1 LLLPLQLPLLFFL
14 SFPKWGKTESA
25 VKKSVM
31 PQDSQPA
38 PPLRHHHHLNLRAQ
52 LGALSLSIDLDLTR
66 NWTVIFG
73 PSGSGKSTI
82 LRAIAGL
89 LPNVNAPLIRT
100 TEDRTQHDLTHTP
113 PRNRSIAYAPQ
124 QPSLFPHLT
133 VADNIAFAQRASRN
147 ASPSQENINEA
158 IQLFRLEDLLH
169 RYPRN
174 LSGGQQQLVNLARA
188 FAVPA
193 PQLMLLDEP
202 FNGIDRPLRDAIL
215 PELRE
220 SLRNR
225 GVPVVS
231 VTHDVEE
238 AFLLQPEVVV
248 LQAGRIRDQ
257 GYVSNVLAGERLSIL
272 DALR

>member
-1 LLLPLQLPLLFFL
+1 
-14 SFPKWGKTESA
+14 
-25 VKKSVM
+25 M
-31 PQDSQPA
+31 PDATPDTA
-38 PPLRHHHHLNLRAQ
+38 PPLWHHHHLTLRAQ
-52 LGALSLSIDLDLTR
+52 LGALALSINLDLTS

-89 LPNVNAPLIRT
+89 LPSSEAILTRT
-100 TEDRTQHDLTHTP
+100 NKDRIVQDLSDTP
-113 PRNRSIAYAPQ
+113 PRDRAIAYAPQ

-133 VADNIAFAQRASRN
+133 VAHNVAFAKRASRPPTP
-147 ASPSQENINEA
+147 APGTDTIDEA
-158 IQLFRLEDLLH
+158 IRLFRLEDLLH

-188 FAVPA
+188 FCVPN

-202 FNGIDRPLRDAIL
+202 FAGIDRPLRDAIL

-220 SLRNR
+220 SLRLR
-225 GVPVVS
+225 AIPVVS

-238 AFLLQPEVVV
+238 AFLLNAEVFRIE
-248 LQAGRIRDQ
+248 AGRIRAQ
-257 GYVSNVLAGERLSIL
+257 GYVSKVLADERLSIL
-272 DALR
+272 NSLR

>member
-1 LLLPLQLPLLFFL
+1 
-14 SFPKWGKTESA
+14 
-25 VKKSVM
+25 M
-31 PQDSQPA
+31 PQEPQPA
-38 PPLRHHHHLNLRAQ
+38 AQLHRHHFLKLRTT
-52 LGALSLSIDLDLTR
+52 LGALSFDIDLDLTR

-89 LPNVNAPLIRT
+89 LPNTHANLIRQND
-100 TEDRTQHDLTHTP
+100 DRSEFDISNTP
-113 PRNRSIAYAPQ
+113 PRERRIAYAPQ

-133 VADNIAFAQRASRN
+133 VANNVAFAQRASRN
-147 ASPSQENINEA
+147 ASPSQENLNAA
-158 IQLFRLEDLLH
+158 IKLFRLEDLLH

-188 FAVPA
+188 FCVPN

-202 FNGIDRPLRDAIL
+202 FAGIDRPLRDAIL

-220 SLRNR
+220 SLRLS
-225 GVPVVS
+225 GIPVVS

-238 AFLLQPEVVV
+238 AFLLKAEVFRIET
-248 LQAGRIRDQ
+248 GRIHAQ
-257 GYVSNVLAGERLSIL
+257 GYVSKVLADERLSIL
-272 DALR
+272 NSLR

>member
-1 LLLPLQLPLLFFL
+1 LPD
-14 SFPKWGKTESA
+14 
-25 VKKSVM
+25 KSGAANPV
-31 PQDSQPA
+31 
-38 PPLRHHHHLNLRAQ
+38 LHHHHQLILRTQ
-52 LGALSLSIDLDLTR
+52 LGALSLEIDLHLTF

-89 LPNVNAPLIRT
+89 LPHTHAPLIRQH
-100 TEDRTQHDLTHTP
+100 EDRTKHDLTHTP
-113 PRNRSIAYAPQ
+113 PRGRSIAYAPQ

-133 VADNIAFAQRASRN
+133 VADNVAFAQHASQN
-147 ASPSQENINEA
+147 ASPSQEKLTEA
-158 IQLFRLEDLLH
+158 IELFRLENLLP

-188 FAVPA
+188 FCVPN

-215 PELRE
+215 PGLRE
-220 SLRNR
+220 SLRLS

-238 AFLLQPEVVV
+238 AFLLNAEVFRID
-248 LQAGRIRDQ
+248 AGRI
-257 GYVSNVLAGERLSIL
+257 LAHGPARAILADERARLLNIL
-272 DALR
+272 R

>member
-1 LLLPLQLPLLFFL
+1 MQPEAQL
-14 SFPKWGKTESA
+14 W
-25 VKKSVM
+25 
-31 PQDSQPA
+31 
-38 PPLRHHHHLNLRAQ
+38 HHHHLQLRTTV
-52 LGALSLSIDLDLTR
+52 GALALDLDLDLTA

-89 LPNVNAPLIRT
+89 LPNTHAQLTRQD
-100 TEDRTQHDLTHTP
+100 EDRSQHDLTHTP
-113 PRNRSIAYAPQ
+113 PRARHIAYAPQ

-133 VADNIAFAQRASRN
+133 VADNIAFAQKSSSR
-147 ASPSQENINEA
+147 SISSEQNINQA
-158 IQLFRLEDLLH
+158 IQLFHLQDLLP

-202 FNGIDRPLRDAIL
+202 FTGIDRPLRDAIL
-215 PELRE
+215 PDLR
-220 SLRNR
+220 STLRTRNI
-225 GVPVVS
+225 PVLS

-248 LQAGRIRDQ
+248 LRDGRIVDQ
-257 GYVSNVLAGERLSIL
+257 GYVSKVLAEERLSIL
-272 DALR
+272 NALR

>member
-1 LLLPLQLPLLFFL
+1 MFSSTPGSSPE
-14 SFPKWGKTESA
+14 T
-25 VKKSVM
+25 
-31 PQDSQPA
+31 A
-38 PPLRHHHHLNLRAQ
+38 PPLSHHHRLQLRAN
-52 LGALSLSIDLDLTR
+52 LGALALDLDLDLTR

-82 LRAIAGL
+82 LRAIAGV
-89 LPNVNAPLIRT
+89 LPNTEAKLIRT
-100 TEDRTQHDLTHTP
+100 NEDRAEDLTHTP
-113 PRNRSIAYAPQ
+113 PHDRRIAYAPQ

-133 VADNIAFAQRASRN
+133 VAENVAFAQKS
-147 ASPSQENINEA
+147 SHSSMLSEQNINNA
-158 IQLFRLEDLLH
+158 IKLFRLEDLVH

-174 LSGGQQQLVNLARA
+174 LSGGERQRVNLARA
-188 FAVPA
+188 FAMPN

-220 SLRNR
+220 SLRLS

-238 AFLLQPEVVV
+238 AFRLQAEVVI
-248 LQAGRIRDQ
+248 LRDGRIVDF
-257 GYVSNVLAGERLSIL
+257 GYVSKVLSDERLSIL
-272 DALR
+272 NALK

>member
-1 LLLPLQLPLLFFL
+1 MFSSTPGSSPE
-14 SFPKWGKTESA
+14 T
-25 VKKSVM
+25 
-31 PQDSQPA
+31 A
-38 PPLRHHHHLNLRAQ
+38 PPLSHHHRLQLRAN
-52 LGALSLSIDLDLTR
+52 LGALALDLDLDLTR

-82 LRAIAGL
+82 LRAIAGV
-89 LPNVNAPLIRT
+89 LPNTEAKLIRT
-100 TEDRTQHDLTHTP
+100 NEDRAEDLTHTP
-113 PRNRSIAYAPQ
+113 PHDRRIAYAPQ

-133 VADNIAFAQRASRN
+133 VAENVAFAQKS
-147 ASPSQENINEA
+147 SHSSMLSEQNINNA
-158 IQLFRLEDLLH
+158 IKLFRLEDLVH

-174 LSGGQQQLVNLARA
+174 LSGGERQRVNLARA
-188 FAVPA
+188 FDMPN

-220 SLRNR
+220 SLRLS

-238 AFLLQPEVVV
+238 AFRLQAEVVI
-248 LQAGRIRDQ
+248 LRDGRIVDF
-257 GYVSNVLAGERLSIL
+257 GYVSKVLSDERLSIL
-272 DALR
+272 NALK

>member
-1 LLLPLQLPLLFFL
+1 MALF
-14 SFPKWGKTESA
+14 SSTPGSSPET
-25 VKKSVM
+25 
-31 PQDSQPA
+31 A
-38 PPLRHHHHLNLRAQ
+38 PPLSHHHRLQLRAN
-52 LGALSLSIDLDLTR
+52 LGALALDLDLDLTR

-82 LRAIAGL
+82 LRAIAGV
-89 LPNVNAPLIRT
+89 LPNTEAKLIRT
-100 TEDRTQHDLTHTP
+100 NEDRAEDLTHTP
-113 PRNRSIAYAPQ
+113 PHDRRIAYAPQ

-133 VADNIAFAQRASRN
+133 VAENVAFAQKS
-147 ASPSQENINEA
+147 SHSSMLSEQNINNA
-158 IQLFRLEDLLH
+158 IKLFRLEDLVH

-174 LSGGQQQLVNLARA
+174 LSGGERQRVNLARA
-188 FAVPA
+188 FAMPN

-220 SLRNR
+220 SLRLS

-238 AFLLQPEVVV
+238 AFRLQAEVVI
-248 LQAGRIRDQ
+248 LRDGRIVDF
-257 GYVSNVLAGERLSIL
+257 GYVSKVLSDERLSIL
-272 DALR
+272 NALK

>member
-1 LLLPLQLPLLFFL
+1 
-14 SFPKWGKTESA
+14 
-25 VKKSVM
+25 M

-38 PPLRHHHHLNLRAQ
+38 AQLWHHHHLKLRTTV
-52 LGALSLSIDLDLTR
+52 GALALDIDLDLTC

-89 LPNVNAPLIRT
+89 LPNTHARLIRQDD
-100 TEDRTQHDLTHTP
+100 DRNPYDLTHTP
-113 PRNRSIAYAPQ
+113 PRDRRIAYAPQ

-133 VADNIAFAQRASRN
+133 VAGNVAFAQRASRS
-147 ASPSQENINEA
+147 ASPSREKLNEA
-158 IQLFRLEDLLH
+158 VKLFRLEELLH
-169 RYPRN
+169 RYPKN

-188 FAVPA
+188 FCVPN

-202 FNGIDRPLRDAIL
+202 FAGIDRPLRDTIL

-220 SLRNR
+220 SLRLS
-225 GVPVVS
+225 GIPVLS

-238 AFLLQPEVVV
+238 AFQLQAEVVI
-248 LQAGRIRDQ
+248 LRNGHIEAQ
-257 GYVSNVLAGERLSIL
+257 GYVSDVLREERLSL
-272 DALR
+272 LNNLR

>member
-1 LLLPLQLPLLFFL
+1 
-14 SFPKWGKTESA
+14 
-25 VKKSVM
+25 M

-38 PPLRHHHHLNLRAQ
+38 PPLRHHHHLNLRTQ
-52 LGALSLSIDLDLTR
+52 LGALALDIDLDLTS

-89 LPNVNAPLIRT
+89 LPTTHAPFIRT
-100 TEDRTQHDLTHTP
+100 TEDRTKLNLTHTP
-113 PRNRSIAYAPQ
+113 PRDRRIAYAPQ
-124 QPSLFPHLT
+124 QPSLFPHLN
-133 VADNIAFAQRASRN
+133 VADNIAFAQKSSSR
-147 ASPSQENINEA
+147 STSSEQNINQA
-158 IQLFRLEDLLH
+158 IQLFRLQDLLP

-188 FAVPA
+188 FCVPN

-202 FNGIDRPLRDAIL
+202 FTGIDRPLRDAIL

-220 SLRNR
+220 RLRLR
-225 GVPVVS
+225 GIPVVS

-238 AFLLQPEVVV
+238 AFLLQPEVV
-248 LQAGRIRDQ
+248 LLRNGRIHAQ
-257 GYVSNVLAGERLSIL
+257 GYVSKVLADERLSIL
-272 DALR
+272 NSLR

>member
-1 LLLPLQLPLLFFL
+1 LF
-14 SFPKWGKTESA
+14 SSTPGSSPET
-25 VKKSVM
+25 
-31 PQDSQPA
+31 A
-38 PPLRHHHHLNLRAQ
+38 PPLSHHHRLQLRAN
-52 LGALSLSIDLDLTR
+52 LGALALDLDLDLTR

-82 LRAIAGL
+82 LRAIAGV
-89 LPNVNAPLIRT
+89 LPNTEAKLIRT
-100 TEDRTQHDLTHTP
+100 NEDRAEEDLTHTP
-113 PRNRSIAYAPQ
+113 PHDRRIAYAPQ

-133 VADNIAFAQRASRN
+133 VAENVAFAQKS
-147 ASPSQENINEA
+147 SHSSMLSEQNINNA
-158 IQLFRLEDLLH
+158 IKLFRLEDLVH

-174 LSGGQQQLVNLARA
+174 LSGGERQRVNLARA
-188 FAVPA
+188 FAMPN

-220 SLRNR
+220 SLRLS

-238 AFLLQPEVVV
+238 AFRLQAEVVI
-248 LQAGRIRDQ
+248 LRDGRIVDF
-257 GYVSNVLAGERLSIL
+257 GYVSKVLSDERLSIL
-272 DALR
+272 NALK